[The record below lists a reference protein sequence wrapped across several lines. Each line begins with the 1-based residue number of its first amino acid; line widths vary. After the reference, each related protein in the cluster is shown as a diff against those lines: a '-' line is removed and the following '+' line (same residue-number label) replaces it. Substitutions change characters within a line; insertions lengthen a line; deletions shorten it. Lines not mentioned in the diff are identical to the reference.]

1 MVVEWRVQ
9 EPGLYPRIGP
19 GSRSSV
25 LSRWRRFNVVLAMH
39 PQPLD
44 DLKGVLAH
52 AGLRGS
58 TRLRGTQMCRGSI
71 RQSVLVIEQVT
82 VLDCGRAASFQ
93 QTGTAFAYRP

>member
-25 LSRWRRFNVVLAMH
+25 LSRWRRFNVVLAIH

-44 DLKGVLAH
+44 DLKGVLLMLVCV
-52 AGLRGS
+52 GVRGFEE
-58 TRLRGTQMCRGSI
+58 RRCVEGQFGSPF
-71 RQSVLVIEQVT
+71 S
-82 VLDCGRAASFQ
+82 S
-93 QTGTAFAYRP
+93 